1 MPNFEPKKKGKKKE
15 TTYNNKFWKS
25 HICFIHIRL
34 IDDTSTIPGVVFSPL
49 SVLTLLSYIRPTRR
63 MKSWRKCVTNP
74 HPWLMHFLFY
84 LTINPQFKKRVFSNN
99 SSPIKHLKLCVNYHL
114 NAYIFYPDNFHV
126 KLFGIVFFKISS
138 LVFQNPTIFLHSP
151 STEHFNW
158 FNTLFKKG
166 NIKSQI
172 KMIKI

>member
-1 MPNFEPKKKGKKKE
+1 MKVSYLFYSHSINRRYEYDTWCSFFATFRPN
-15 TTYNNKFWKS
+15 
-25 HICFIHIRL
+25 
-34 IDDTSTIPGVVFSPL
+34 
-49 SVLTLLSYIRPTRR
+49 SVIIYPSYTQNEILNEMRDKP
-63 MKSWRKCVTNP
+63 
-74 HPWLMHFLFY
+74 PWLMHFLFY